1 MKLSELKPAHGS
13 RKKRTRVGRGESSGH
28 GKTCGRGG
36 KGQTARSG
44 GTVAPWFEGGQTPL
58 YRRLPK
64 RGFTSWQ
71 SHKLGHA
78 FEVSLSD
85 LERFDNGATVDLA
98 ALKAKQLLH
107 GSTVSARVKVL
118 SNGTLS
124 KKLTLK
130 VHAIS
135 KAAQAKVE
143 AAGGSVELIVTPPT
157 AAKSAS

>member
-1 MKLSELKPAHGS
+1 MKLSTLKPAYGS

-44 GTVAPWFEGGQTPL
+44 GNIHPSFEGGQTPL

-71 SHKLGHA
+71 SHALGHA
-78 FEVSLSD
+78 FEVSLAD
-85 LERFDNGATVDLA
+85 LEGFESGATVDLA
-98 ALKAKQLLH
+98 SLKAKRLLH
-107 GSTVSARVKVL
+107 GSLETARVKVL
-118 SNGTLS
+118 ANGALT
-124 KKLTLK
+124 KKLTVK

-135 KAAQAKVE
+135 AAAKAKVE
-143 AAGGSVELIVTPPT
+143 AVGGSVELIVAVAKP
-157 AAKSAS
+157 AAEAR